1 MSQGLEKVVKVEV
14 GKFHLY
20 CVGRQCGSVPVHFH
34 ELVSV
39 GDKDV
44 VHGDFLV
51 MIAYRGFSYM
61 PCRSGH
67 IDVGWVDFHVYSGE
81 HRAFY
86 CGLQGGG
93 KGYLA
98 VVYAFAVDF
107 PADVGKQVVAVA
119 EQVEVQPYVAFLAR
133 HCGGEVEP

>member
-1 MSQGLEKVVKVEV
+1 MSDGLIFRSFRGTSSLLLRGCRVV
-14 GKFHLY
+14 
-20 CVGRQCGSVPVHFH
+20 
-34 ELVSV
+34 
-39 GDKDV
+39 
-44 VHGDFLV
+44 
-51 MIAYRGFSYM
+51 
-61 PCRSGH
+61 
-67 IDVGWVDFHVYSGE
+67 
-81 HRAFY
+81 
-86 CGLQGGG
+86 G